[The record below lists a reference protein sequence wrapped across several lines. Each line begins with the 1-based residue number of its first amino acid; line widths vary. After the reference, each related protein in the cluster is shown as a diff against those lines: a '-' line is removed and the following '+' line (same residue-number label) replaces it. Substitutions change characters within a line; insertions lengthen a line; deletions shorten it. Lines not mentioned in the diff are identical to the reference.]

1 MTPDEIRRLIAAR
14 APELS
19 EVDLASLS
27 AETGEEMIPASILDQ
42 VLEVIEMLE
51 TRMLALE
58 GGAQDVEL
66 ARLMQR
72 FDEFAHGCAGFG

>member
-19 EVDLASLS
+19 EADPASLS
-27 AETGEEMIPASILDQ
+27 AETGEEMIPASILSQ

-51 TRMLALE
+51 ARMIALE
-58 GGAQDVEL
+58 GNAQDGEL
-66 ARLMQR
+66 DAV
-72 FDEFAHGCAGFG
+72 A